1 MSESEKRESEEE
13 REREVKRG
21 VRQRREGRRGIITAL
36 SRLTWAEETDIPSS
50 IDDLREEISDWVNEM
65 HSLRYWI
72 QFRDQCKKWK
82 EEKGKEKKGQED

>member
-1 MSESEKRESEEE
+1 MKEGRERESE
-13 REREVKRG
+13 EVKRG
-21 VRQRREGRRGIITAL
+21 VRQGREGRDNHSS

-72 QFRDQCKKWK
+72 QCKKK
-82 EEKGKEKKGQED
+82 EGKRKGKKINYSSRKEVGGF